1 MTTAECEL
9 LTARC
14 SSGSFTN
21 PPHSELP
28 AHPID
33 RGQNPPGLR
42 NGVELPL
49 HSLSKRIQGIHDVTN
64 KLNDGL

>member
-1 MTTAECEL
+1 MNAVQREL

-14 SSGSFTN
+14 SSGSFIN

-28 AHPID
+28 AHPMD

-49 HSLSKRIQGIHDVTN
+49 HSLSKRIQVIQDVI
-64 KLNDGL
+64 KLTMAN